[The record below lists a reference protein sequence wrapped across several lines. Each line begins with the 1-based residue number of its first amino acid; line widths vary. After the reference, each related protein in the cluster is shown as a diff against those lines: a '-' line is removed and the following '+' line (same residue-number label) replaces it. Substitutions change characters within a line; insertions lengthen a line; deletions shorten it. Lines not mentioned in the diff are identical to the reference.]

1 MLIKNV
7 EKVNCKPAR
16 TLPKYPALPQ
26 NVSAE
31 NRSCVLGENGKKE
44 FKNSSFFSFDSI
56 KKGSF
61 STPSLYLLI
70 YGANFSRLF

>member
-31 NRSCVLGENGKKE
+31 NRSCVLGEKWEKRIQK
-44 FKNSSFFSFDSI
+44 FIIFFI
-56 KKGSF
+56 
-61 STPSLYLLI
+61 
-70 YGANFSRLF
+70 